1 MLEDMNHETPAQ
13 QPTKATSVI
22 VLALMIIIPLAVGM
36 VGSLASASAVDG
48 WYADADKAPWTPPNS
63 VFGPVWTVLYV
74 IIGVAAW
81 LVWREHG
88 RPGRRRALTLYV
100 VQLVLNSLWTP
111 LFFNGYTHW
120 GTTGLILAA
129 LNILLL
135 LACALGTFAAFRPVQ
150 RLAARLLVPY
160 LLWIAYAT
168 TLNLYMVFT
177 N

>member
-1 MLEDMNHETPAQ
+1 M
-13 QPTKATSVI
+13 
-22 VLALMIIIPLAVGM
+22 
-36 VGSLASASAVDG
+36 
-48 WYADADKAPWTPPNS
+48 
-63 VFGPVWTVLYV
+63 FGPVWTVLYV

-129 LNILLL
+129 LDILLL

-150 RLAARLLVPY
+150 RLAAWLLVPY